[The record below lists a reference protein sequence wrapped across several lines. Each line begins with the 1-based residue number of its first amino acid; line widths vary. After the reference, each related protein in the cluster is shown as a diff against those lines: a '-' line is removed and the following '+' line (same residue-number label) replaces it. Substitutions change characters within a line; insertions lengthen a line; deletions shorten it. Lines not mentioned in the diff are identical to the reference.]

1 MFYSEY
7 NDKVL
12 EEAKKVCDLANERL
26 KNLEKLNAIM
36 NSDCSLENVNGKF
49 TLGDDEKNMLKIFY
63 EETLKN
69 CDEKIVTLL
78 GAVSKSNY
86 HGETVGTTFSFS
98 DHTIHDNNGPT
109 THTEIKLD
117 NSDHERRTTS
127 SSESNK
133 NVYSNGSPESSRGPL
148 FDNNTTSDDPADDDL
163 PF

>member
-26 KNLEKLNAIM
+26 KNLEKINAIM

-49 TLGDDEKNMLKIFY
+49 TLDDKEKNMLKILY

-78 GAVSKSNY
+78 DAVSKSNY
-86 HGETVGTTFSFS
+86 HGETVDTTSNHIS
-98 DHTIHDNNGPT
+98 HGYDHNNPT
-109 THTEIKLD
+109 TRTEINLNNPAYD
-117 NSDHERRTTS
+117 GGTTS
-127 SSESNK
+127 SSESSK
-133 NVYSNGSPESSRGPL
+133 DTYSYGSPKSSRGAV